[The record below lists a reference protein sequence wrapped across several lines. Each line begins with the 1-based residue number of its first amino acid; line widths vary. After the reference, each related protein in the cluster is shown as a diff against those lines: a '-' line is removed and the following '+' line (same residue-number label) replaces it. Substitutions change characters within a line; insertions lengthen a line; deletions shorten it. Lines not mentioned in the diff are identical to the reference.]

1 MRNDDENKTPP
12 FAEAG
17 LETGISENE
26 ATESSPET
34 TPAAISSCDMPQPDP
49 EATLAFLRKAF
60 PAGEVT
66 LTAILS
72 DENNRP
78 QSWGNKSG
86 KTLTRTLTTE
96 AQVANWVAGASAHEV
111 NLYYTVNGL
120 EGRHTKKPEKMDIK
134 SARFLH
140 CDIDPRAGEDIE
152 EEQKRIRAKIR
163 AFPIPPTVVIFSGGG
178 YQCLWKLEPEVPIAS
193 PADWLAVENR
203 TRWLES
209 KLEDADNTRN
219 IDRVLRLPGSINYPD
234 ARKKKKGRKTALA
247 YVVEELT
254 DWSRTYRLED
264 ISAYEP
270 PPSPPAMPTPNLDDV
285 LPEAV
290 ASLDALEQWH
300 VPQPT
305 RDLIT
310 NGNAKGAYPSRSEA
324 VFSVTCQLVRRGV
337 PDALVMGI
345 LLDTRYGISESVREN
360 GDKAEEYARR
370 QVERAK
376 EAVAEE
382 IICEDG
388 ALVRILDL
396 AEAALMRH
404 EVPMY
409 QRGQMLVRTVTLEKS
424 SHEEGVN
431 RGAGAT
437 ILAEINPKWLIEY
450 MARSAKWYKLT
461 AKGKLVPT
469 DPDERYARHLLARE
483 GNWPYRVLR
492 TVTHTP
498 TLRQDGSVLQTPGYD
513 AASQLIYN
521 PGGVS
526 FPVIP
531 DNPTREEALAALEVL
546 CAPFAEFPFVSEA
559 SRSVILAAVL
569 TGLIRPSLRTSPMFC
584 IDAPTAGTGKS
595 LLTELVG
602 LVVTGN
608 IPAMMS
614 QGKNEEEDEK
624 RLSTVLR
631 CGDLV
636 IVIDNCE
643 GEVKGDFLCSM
654 LTQELVQ
661 ARILGKSERVLLP
674 NHSIVLAT
682 GNNVSI
688 AGDMCRRVLMCRID
702 SGEERPDT
710 RQFKFDARQLVRDT
724 RPAIVA
730 AGLTILRAYIVA
742 GKPNPMPKIGSF
754 EEWNWVREALVWLG
768 CGDPYET
775 SQQALE
781 HDPRKNELL
790 ELLAAWH
797 DCFPKQAVTLAEIG
811 VMYDRQHAW
820 VQGGKQPKP
829 NPKLEHLHRLLT
841 DMGGRPVYNARSI
854 GKKLRGHVGRVVGGM
869 TLHCKPDSHGA
880 KWSVARLADLAQG
893 KLPLAD
899 EKEV

>member
-1 MRNDDENKTPP
+1 MHSTDEIKTPP
-12 FAEAG
+12 FVEAG
-17 LETGISENE
+17 LEMGVSKKEASELSL
-26 ATESSPET
+26 ESNV
-34 TPAAISSCDMPQPDP
+34 AAISFCDDPLPDA
-49 EATLAFLRKAF
+49 EAAMAFLRNMF
-60 PAGEVT
+60 PEGEVT

-72 DENNRP
+72 DEKNRP
-78 QSWGNKSG
+78 EDWGNRSG
-86 KTLTRTLTTE
+86 QTLTRTLTTE
-96 AQVANWVAGASAHEV
+96 AQLTKWVEGASANEV
-111 NLYYTVNGL
+111 NLYYTPNRL
-120 EGRHTKKPEKMDIK
+120 TGRHTKKPEKTDIVA
-134 SARFLH
+134 ARFLH
-140 CDIDPRAGEDIE
+140 CDIDPRAGEDLKE
-152 EEQKRIRAKIR
+152 EKQRIDAEIRAL
-163 AFPIPPTVVIFSGGG
+163 PIPPTVVIFSGGG
-178 YQCLWKLEPEVPIAS
+178 YQCLWKLEPELPIAS
-193 PADWLAVENR
+193 AEECLAVENR
-203 TRWLES
+203 NRWLGA
-209 KLEDADNTRN
+209 KFLAADNTQN
-219 IDRVLRLPGSINYPD
+219 IDRVLRLPGSVNYPD
-234 ARKKKKGRKTALA
+234 ARKKKKGRKAAQA

-254 DWSRTYRLED
+254 DWRRTYRLED
-264 ISAYEP
+264 IPAYELP
-270 PPSPPAMPTPNLDDV
+270 PRPPAMPAPNLDGV
-285 LPEAV
+285 LPQALD
-290 ASLDALEQWH
+290 ALDALEQWH
-300 VPQPT
+300 VPQRT
-305 RDLIT
+305 RDLIA
-310 NGNAKGAYPSRSEA
+310 NGKGNYPSRSEA
-324 VFSVTCQLVRRGV
+324 VFSVSCELVRRGV

-345 LLDTRYGISESVREN
+345 LLDARFAISESVCEL
-360 GDKAEEYARR
+360 GHKAEAYARR

-382 IICEDG
+382 IVCEDG

-396 AEAALMRH
+396 AEAALIRH

-424 SHEEGVN
+424 SHDEGVN
-431 RGAGAT
+431 RGAGVT
-437 ILAEINPKWLIEY
+437 ILAEVNPKWVIEQ

-461 AKGKLVPT
+461 AKGKLVLT

-492 TVTHTP
+492 AVTHTP
-498 TLRQDGSVLQTPGYD
+498 TLRHDGSVLQTPGYD

-526 FPVIP
+526 FPAIP
-531 DNPTREEALAALEVL
+531 DNPTLEEAQAALNVL
-546 CAPFAEFPFVSEA
+546 RAPFAEFPFVSEA

-569 TGLIRPSLRTSPMFC
+569 TALIRSSLRNSPMFC

-602 LVVTGN
+602 LIATGN

-614 QGKNEEEDEK
+614 QGKNDEEDEK

-654 LTQELVQ
+654 MTQETLQ

-674 NHSIVLAT
+674 NNSIVLAT
-682 GNNVSI
+682 GNNLSI
-688 AGDMCRRVLMCRID
+688 SGDMCRRVLMCRID

-710 RQFKFDARQLVRDT
+710 RQFRFDARQLVRDT

-730 AGLTILRAYIVA
+730 AGLTILRAYVVA
-742 GKPNPMPKIGSF
+742 GKPHPMPKIGSF

-797 DCFPKQAVTLAEIG
+797 DCFPKQTVTLAEIG

-820 VQGGKQPKP
+820 VNGGQQPKL

-841 DMGGRPVYNARSI
+841 DMAGRPIYNARSI
-854 GKKLRGHVGRVVGGM
+854 GKKLRGYVGRVVGGM
-869 TLHCKPDSHGA
+869 TIHCKQDSHGA
-880 KWSVARLADLAQG
+880 KWSVVRLADTAQG
-893 KLPLAD
+893 KLPLTD